1 MRVFICQLKRIFRA
15 PFFLGLLA
23 VFLAFDLYLVFSE
36 ASGHKNDWENCRR
49 SVNMVNSVA
58 EETGTK
64 INSTDFKKKFA
75 VVLDSHKRDLK
86 SFYHQKTGKESD
98 DLSVMLDSLEGNIY
112 QMTRG
117 EKNRLYDDTTVLN
130 MENILQNRFGVYRNT
145 DFKKDGE
152 TYIHEEKLEG
162 FQAEFI
168 RKNSAA
174 LQSRVKE
181 IETDGEEDELYF
193 PGNMCRTHGF
203 LYGILFRALVFESAL
218 LGVLIMMYIVNFEFM
233 HGTQALAYS
242 SRRGRKLATNQFGAA
257 FISGLLVPAL
267 LMAVVLPAYFALFN
281 FSNLWNVSVSSPL
294 NVEMSGIGFF
304 PVITWTR
311 MTVLQYL
318 WATIGIAFAL
328 QAVFCLLAFAVA
340 VFFRNNYAG
349 FIIYAILS
357 MGIIMVPE
365 RLPWSTPLP
374 VITAANPFTAWKN
387 CGSWLALSE
396 PTLTYPT
403 YFPVL
408 FLLWGA
414 IAAVVIFFG
423 IRRFRRADL

>member
-174 LQSRVKE
+174 S
-181 IETDGEEDELYF
+181 IY
-193 PGNMCRTHGF
+193 
-203 LYGILFRALVFESAL
+203 
-218 LGVLIMMYIVNFEFM
+218 
-233 HGTQALAYS
+233 
-242 SRRGRKLATNQFGAA
+242 
-257 FISGLLVPAL
+257 L
-267 LMAVVLPAYFALFN
+267 LMEKIKHTTMEYLLIQRP
-281 FSNLWNVSVSSPL
+281 
-294 NVEMSGIGFF
+294 IIT
-304 PVITWTR
+304 PVGKMLQKTKKKVIIITITTR
-311 MTVLQYL
+311 MAML
-318 WATIGIAFAL
+318 TIKRLII
-328 QAVFCLLAFAVA
+328 VA
-340 VFFRNNYAG
+340 A
-349 FIIYAILS
+349 AIK
-357 MGIIMVPE
+357 
-365 RLPWSTPLP
+365 PLHLCQ
-374 VITAANPFTAWKN
+374 KK
-387 CGSWLALSE
+387 LH
-396 PTLTYPT
+396 
-403 YFPVL
+403 L
-408 FLLWGA
+408 FLLLCPC
-414 IAAVVIFFG
+414 F
-423 IRRFRRADL
+423 L